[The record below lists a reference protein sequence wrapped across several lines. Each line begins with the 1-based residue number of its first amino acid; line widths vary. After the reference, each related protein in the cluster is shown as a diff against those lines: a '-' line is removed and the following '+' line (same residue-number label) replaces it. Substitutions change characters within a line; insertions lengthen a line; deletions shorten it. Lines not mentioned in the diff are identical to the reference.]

1 MAADAIAVAKEAVKP
16 SRCNEEEEEEEE
28 EASLFS
34 SYIGLS
40 FALFLGLLPKSS
52 ASYVSSLQSRNRILA
67 MKLFEAEDQLRQLRS
82 RRKEDAK
89 ANARVTEIYAG
100 HRTRWQQEEK
110 RLLQRIDAAD
120 EEAASLR
127 ARVKEMERA
136 EAELRAAVERL
147 EKEVAERDEMLD
159 FMARKMEGDGFSEK
173 GVMGGDAGLEPL
185 DHVELD
191 REFLG
196 ARVSGALEPVLE
208 QRFLARNGEFEGMA
222 DLFAHQNN
230 YVKEF
235 LMPPVDMKLWM
246 DRSAGWQDMQYDSLE
261 STHNMKHL
269 VARRESPWK
278 VDGESSGVSAKLKLL
293 EQELVNL
300 EKLGKDDPSKILSLM
315 RKQSKR
321 YQSLAGKID
330 DLCRKMRLNDPCDP
344 TLSPEFRTQRQTEF
358 LLEAFRLQH
367 TASETRQ
374 KLSTLQAEATKS
386 HPGDDLT
393 AKDKLNTRRSM
404 DSIRNNFKEMQRNLE
419 IWLARIMGDL
429 EGILA
434 RDGASRVRDYYSSP
448 FPFGR

>member
-16 SRCNEEEEEEEE
+16 SRCNEEEEEEE
-28 EASLFS
+28 ASLFS
-34 SYIGLS
+34 FYIGLS

-100 HRTRWQQEEK
+100 HRNRWQQEEK

-159 FMARKMEGDGFSEK
+159 FMARKVEGDGFSEK

-235 LMPPVDMKLWM
+235 LMPPVDMKL
-246 DRSAGWQDMQYDSLE
+246 LE
-261 STHNMKHL
+261 IDF
-269 VARRESPWK
+269 RRESPWK

-330 DLCRKMRLNDPCDP
+330 DLCRKMTSQKMTVLCIALFMQRLNDPCDP

>member
-16 SRCNEEEEEEEE
+16 SRCNEEEEEE

-100 HRTRWQQEEK
+100 HRNRWQQEEK

-159 FMARKMEGDGFSEK
+159 FMARKVEGDGFSEK

-222 DLFAHQNN
+222 DL
-230 YVKEF
+230 
-235 LMPPVDMKLWM
+235 
-246 DRSAGWQDMQYDSLE
+246 LE
-261 STHNMKHL
+261 IDF
-269 VARRESPWK
+269 RRESPWK

-330 DLCRKMRLNDPCDP
+330 DLCRKMTSQKMTVLCIALFMQRLNDPCDP

>member
-16 SRCNEEEEEEEE
+16 SRCNEEEEEE

-100 HRTRWQQEEK
+100 HRNRWQQEEK

-127 ARVKEMERA
+127 ARMKEMERA

-159 FMARKMEGDGFSEK
+159 FMARKVEGDGFSEK

-196 ARVSGALEPVLE
+196 VRVSGALEPVLE

-222 DLFAHQNN
+222 DL
-230 YVKEF
+230 
-235 LMPPVDMKLWM
+235 
-246 DRSAGWQDMQYDSLE
+246 LE
-261 STHNMKHL
+261 IDF
-269 VARRESPWK
+269 RRESPWK

-330 DLCRKMRLNDPCDP
+330 DLCRKMTSQKMTVLCIALFMQRLNDPCDP

>member
-16 SRCNEEEEEEEE
+16 SRCNEEEEEEE
-28 EASLFS
+28 ASLFS
-34 SYIGLS
+34 FYIGLS

-100 HRTRWQQEEK
+100 HRNRWQQEEK

-159 FMARKMEGDGFSEK
+159 FMARKVEGDGFSEK

-222 DLFAHQNN
+222 DL
-230 YVKEF
+230 
-235 LMPPVDMKLWM
+235 
-246 DRSAGWQDMQYDSLE
+246 LE
-261 STHNMKHL
+261 IDF
-269 VARRESPWK
+269 RRESPWK

-330 DLCRKMRLNDPCDP
+330 DLCRKMTSQKMTVLCIALFMQRLNDPCDP

>member
-1 MAADAIAVAKEAVKP
+1 MAADAIAVAKEALKP
-16 SRCNEEEEEEEE
+16 SRSDEEDGR
-28 EASLFS
+28 ASLFS

-52 ASYVSSLQSRNRILA
+52 AAYVSSLQSRNRILA

-127 ARVKEMERA
+127 ARIKEMERA

-159 FMARKMEGDGFSEK
+159 FMARKVEGDGFSEK
-173 GVMGGDAGLEPL
+173 GVLGADGGLEPM
-185 DHVELD
+185 DHGELD
-191 REFLG
+191 REYSG
-196 ARVSGALEPVLE
+196 VRVSGALEPVLE
-208 QRFLARNGEFEGMA
+208 ERFLARNGEFEGMA

-278 VDGESSGVSAKLKLL
+278 VDGESSGVSSKLKLL

-300 EKLGKDDPSKILSLM
+300 EKLGKEDPTKILSLM

-386 HPGDDLT
+386 YLGDDLT
-393 AKDKLNTRRSM
+393 VKDKLNTRRSL
-404 DSIRNNFKEMQRNLE
+404 DSIRNNFKEIQRNLE

>member
-1 MAADAIAVAKEAVKP
+1 MAADAIAVAKEALKP
-16 SRCNEEEEEEEE
+16 SRSDEEDER
-28 EASLFS
+28 ASLFS

-52 ASYVSSLQSRNRILA
+52 AAYVSSLQSRNRILA

-127 ARVKEMERA
+127 ARIKETERA

-159 FMARKMEGDGFSEK
+159 FMARKVEGDGFSEK
-173 GVMGGDAGLEPL
+173 GVMGADGGLEPM
-185 DHVELD
+185 DHGELD
-191 REFLG
+191 REFSG
-196 ARVSGALEPVLE
+196 VRVSGALEPVLE
-208 QRFLARNGEFEGMA
+208 ERFLARNGEFEGMA

-278 VDGESSGVSAKLKLL
+278 VDGESSGVSSKLKLL

-300 EKLGKDDPSKILSLM
+300 EKLGKEDPSKILSLM

-386 HPGDDLT
+386 YLGDDLT
-393 AKDKLNTRRSM
+393 VKDKLNTRRSL
-404 DSIRNNFKEMQRNLE
+404 DSIRNNFKEIQRNLE